1 MYRGIW
7 RGACVAVKVLDTWV
21 HGPPGAA
28 VLAPPLEALLSRSFP
43 HPHIVQVYAFSIR
56 AEQVGGAHAG
66 AGMPRWRFKGLR
78 VQRKRSN
85 AWWF

>member
-1 MYRGIW
+1 M
-7 RGACVAVKVLDTWV
+7 AVKVLDTWV

-43 HPHIVQVYAFSIR
+43 HPHIVQVYAFSTR

-66 AGMPRWRFKGLR
+66 AGRPGWSLNGVR
-78 VQRKRSN
+78 VLK
-85 AWWF
+85 F